1 MESLGKKLRR
11 MRYDPELGI
20 ETCCLGGLVQ
30 AFPAHFHSHYVIGT
44 IERGE
49 RWTVIG
55 GEKIRTRPGDLIV
68 FNPNAVHACQ
78 QVDERPLNWRSLN
91 INPQVMASAA
101 QEVTGRA
108 LLPRFVKTV
117 LPDSKL
123 AALVRELCRRIEAN
137 ASRLHR
143 GEMFLLLIGQLL
155 EACAGCAVPTV
166 EAERPEVATVC
177 VYLEA
182 NYARPIALE
191 ELSGLTGLS
200 KYHLLRCFARQK
212 EITPFQYLQNIRV
225 DRAKT
230 LLEQG
235 CFPLEAALESGFSDQ
250 SHFTNVFKSHIGLTP
265 SQYRAV
271 FQQEALP

>member
-1 MESLGKKLRR
+1 M
-11 MRYDPELGI
+11 
-20 ETCCLGGLVQ
+20 
-30 AFPAHFHSHYVIGT
+30 
-44 IERGE
+44 
-49 RWTVIG
+49 
-55 GEKIRTRPGDLIV
+55 

-143 GEMFLLLIGQLL
+143 GRCSCCSLDSFWRH
-155 EACAGCAVPTV
+155 APAVPCQQWRQSGRRWRRC
-166 EAERPEVATVC
+166 AFIWRRIMPG
-177 VYLEA
+177 
-182 NYARPIALE
+182 PIALE

-212 EITPFQYLQNIRV
+212 GITPFQNLQNIRV

-235 CFPLEAALESGFSDQ
+235 CFPL
-250 SHFTNVFKSHIGLTP
+250 
-265 SQYRAV
+265 
-271 FQQEALP
+271 

>member
-1 MESLGKKLRR
+1 MIRRAARAAPPDSGQKMESLGKKLRR

-101 QEVTGRA
+101 QEVTGE
-108 LLPRFVKTV
+108 PFY
-117 LPDSKL
+117 P
-123 AALVRELCRRIEAN
+123 
-137 ASRLHR
+137 
-143 GEMFLLLIGQLL
+143 
-155 EACAGCAVPTV
+155 
-166 EAERPEVATVC
+166 
-177 VYLEA
+177 
-182 NYARPIALE
+182 
-191 ELSGLTGLS
+191 GL
-200 KYHLLRCFARQK
+200 
-212 EITPFQYLQNIRV
+212 
-225 DRAKT
+225 
-230 LLEQG
+230 
-235 CFPLEAALESGFSDQ
+235 
-250 SHFTNVFKSHIGLTP
+250 
-265 SQYRAV
+265 
-271 FQQEALP
+271 